1 MYKGHLFLLHKLTM
15 ICTSTGKSRLK
26 VGKESFVNFTELFLM
41 LRYYIV
47 RLSDELVRAFK
58 SGHLGAV

>member
-1 MYKGHLFLLHKLTM
+1 M